1 MDFLL
6 DELIIIMFLVL
17 LLLLFISSLI
27 AVNFYKFLLLET
39 NDFTKKTGPEIE
51 QEDFINNYGIIDDA
65 EYILKEKI
73 TYFKDE

>member
-6 DELIIIMFLVL
+6 DELIIIMFLTL

-27 AVNFYKFLLLET
+27 AVNFYKFLLLEQS
-39 NDFTKKTGPEIE
+39 DFTKKTGTEIE
-51 QEDFINNYGIIDDA
+51 QGDFINNYGIIDDS

-73 TYFKDE
+73 NYFKDE